1 MSAFSGK
8 QFKGAKR
15 ALRQAKREEAE
26 ARQAKFA
33 AAKTQEKDAK

>member
-15 ALRQAKREEAE
+15 ALRQSKREEAIE
-26 ARQAKFA
+26 RQAKFD
-33 AAKTQEKDAK
+33 AAKAQEKDSE